1 MDPESERIS
10 QGSTTRCLYETKKA
24 VLHKTQVYIYECDGD
39 PDWSNA
45 LEQTGLDWKRSERG
59 ADRDLMQHS

>member
-1 MDPESERIS
+1 MK
-10 QGSTTRCLYETKKA
+10 TKKA
-24 VLHKTQVYIYECDGD
+24 ALHKTQVYIYECDGD

-45 LEQTGLDWKRSERG
+45 LEKTGLDWKRSKRG